1 MTLND
6 RQSAIIVQLESS
18 MEEITKAA
26 EKEGIAPD
34 MYASQ
39 QSPIEEPKTQEEYI
53 RATALWGV
61 ESDIRQGETASWEV
75 EMPYI
80 EKALEALPKE
90 ADISKTLEA
99 TTEADKELMAEIFHE
114 LYKQGGMSAQPH
126 NSPEKDRHLEF

>member
-1 MTLND
+1 
-6 RQSAIIVQLESS
+6 
-18 MEEITKAA
+18 
-26 EKEGIAPD
+26 

-39 QSPIEEPKTQEEYI
+39 QPPIEEPKTQEEYI

-80 EKALEALPKE
+80 EKSLEALPKE
-90 ADISKTLEA
+90 VDISKTQEA

-114 LYKQGGMSAQPH
+114 LYKQGGMSAKPH